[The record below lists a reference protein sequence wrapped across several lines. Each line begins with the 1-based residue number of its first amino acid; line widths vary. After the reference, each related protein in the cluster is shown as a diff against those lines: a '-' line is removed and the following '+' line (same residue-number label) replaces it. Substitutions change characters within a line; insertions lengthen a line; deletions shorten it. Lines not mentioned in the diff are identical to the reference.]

1 MNKQSL
7 RGYLLILAAALS
19 WGWIPV
25 FSRIAYQYGSNPQT
39 AAAFRSF
46 VAAPVFLI
54 WLLAKGSLKQF
65 KLKDLPI
72 YLVYGIVAY
81 AGTCYFYM
89 AAVQLLT
96 SAMAAIL
103 LYTSAA
109 FIIILN
115 RLIYKD
121 AITRDKIIALLCTF
135 FGCFLVV
142 RAYDPGAF
150 LGNMKGILFGLASGL
165 CYSMTT
171 VMGTSLRKKNPGE
184 VNSGLM
190 TIFGALVFL
199 IVCPPWKGPA
209 PSLPLMGAYLGLGI
223 VCSVMG
229 FGFYLKGMEQGID
242 GGVAGIIAMI
252 EPVAAT
258 ILGCLFFRDA
268 IAWPQIVGIAV
279 VLFGAA
285 WPILAER
292 RENAASSGLTKVKV

>member
-1 MNKQSL
+1 
-7 RGYLLILAAALS
+7 
-19 WGWIPV
+19 
-25 FSRIAYQYGSNPQT
+25 
-39 AAAFRSF
+39 
-46 VAAPVFLI
+46 
-54 WLLAKGSLKQF
+54 
-65 KLKDLPI
+65 
-72 YLVYGIVAY
+72 
-81 AGTCYFYM
+81 M

-209 PSLPLMGAYLGLGI
+209 PSLP
-223 VCSVMG
+223 VS
-229 FGFYLKGMEQGID
+229 
-242 GGVAGIIAMI
+242 
-252 EPVAAT
+252 
-258 ILGCLFFRDA
+258 
-268 IAWPQIVGIAV
+268 
-279 VLFGAA
+279 
-285 WPILAER
+285 
-292 RENAASSGLTKVKV
+292 